1 MRGKRIAFMSVAAL
15 LCVMPLISACNTN
28 GSQNTAHNHQGQQTG
43 ASPTATVPARRIPA
57 HFKTAPDPKT
67 LPPTLAPEQF
77 TGETRE
83 AYQVAKEIPVTL
95 AQLPCFCY
103 CDAIGHKSLHS
114 CYEDDHSAGCGI
126 CKVSALMASKL
137 KKEGLSD
144 EQVRDRLIAHY
155 Q

>member
-1 MRGKRIAFMSVAAL
+1 MKREKTAFISIAAAL
-15 LCVMPLISACNTN
+15 LISACNTN
-28 GSQNTAHNHQGQQTG
+28 GQNTAHNHHTPQPE
-43 ASPTATVPARRIPA
+43 ASPTAAAPARRIPA
-57 HFKTAPDPKT
+57 HFKTPPDLRT

-77 TGETRE
+77 TGETRA

-114 CYEDDHSAGCGI
+114 CYEDDHSVGCGI
-126 CKVSALMASKL
+126 CKVSALLASKL

-144 EQVRDRLIAHY
+144 EQVRERLIAHY

>member
-1 MRGKRIAFMSVAAL
+1 MNKKWTMLTTTTLL
-15 LCVMPLISACNTN
+15 LCAISIVSACKN
-28 GSQNTAHNHQGQQTG
+28 GD
-43 ASPTATVPARRIPA
+43 SPTHHHQTQKSEPSPSAMAGGRKIPA
-57 HFKTAPDPKT
+57 YFTQPPDPKS

-83 AYQVAKEIPVTL
+83 AYQIAREIPVTL

-114 CYEDDHSAGCGI
+114 CYETDHSVGCGI
-126 CKVSALMASKL
+126 CKVSAIVASKL

-144 EQVRDRLIAHY
+144 KQIRERLIAQY

>member
-1 MRGKRIAFMSVAAL
+1 MRRTKIIVVASVLLGAL
-15 LCVMPLISACNTN
+15 PFVSACDSK
-28 GSQNTAHNHQGQQTG
+28 SQNAAHNHQTQQPE
-43 ASPTATVPARRIPA
+43 ASPSATASGRRIPA
-57 HFKTAPDPKT
+57 YFKTPPDPKT
-67 LPPTLAPEQF
+67 LPPTLSPAQF

-114 CYEDDHSAGCGI
+114 CYEDDHSVGCGI

-144 EQVRDRLIAHY
+144 EQIRDRLIAHF